1 MKTSMIY
8 TFKVQHEYQFKALIE
23 IAKLKDLSIC
33 ETYLEEGREMWSI
46 FQFNVVPDE
55 GYHIVGCQHTTG
67 AEIKSLEKMIDILY
81 NTTIESLKLTK
92 DYTAI
97 LDRENFVVRVGCQE
111 IPFNKVK
118 ELYDLIIKN

>member
-1 MKTSMIY
+1 MIY

-23 IAKLKDLSIC
+23 IARLKQLSIC
-33 ETYLEEGREMWSI
+33 ETYLEEGRLIWPI

-55 GYHIVGCQHTTG
+55 GYSIVGGQHTTG
-67 AEIKSLEKMIDILY
+67 AEIKSFEKMIDILY
-81 NTTIESLKLTK
+81 NTTVESFKLTD
-92 DYTAI
+92 DYTAV
-97 LDRENFVVRVGCQE
+97 LDRENFVVKVGCQE